1 MGKSDKK
8 CGVLIV
14 LTVFGLFLAG
24 LFGLFFE
31 MPRLYKTEMSL
42 DFHKSELSSNEF
54 EKISLEKTEIK
65 EVASKRTPAKVVYA
79 SSNYSTSVNQ
89 GNWNHISV
97 AGRNLGV
104 TEVSSLVVN
113 PGNATMKF
121 RKMIYG
127 HNSAGIFG
135 NLQSLGVGSVFSV
148 ELNGVTTNYRVSE
161 KVTFEKA
168 SSTTLRVNGQ
178 TYTMDALT
186 RNAKGHGLML
196 LTCAGQ
202 GLVGGDATHRLA
214 VFADAI

>member
-1 MGKSDKK
+1 MGKSGKK

-14 LTVFGLFLAG
+14 FLVFGLFLAG
-24 LFGLFFE
+24 IFGLFFE
-31 MPRLYKTEMSL
+31 MPRFYKTEMSL
-42 DFHKSELSSNEF
+42 DFHKSELSSEKF
-54 EKISLEKTEIK
+54 EKIAIDKTEVK
-65 EVASKRTPAKVVYA
+65 EVVSKRTPAKVVYA

-168 SSTTLRVNGQ
+168 YDFKSQWPNLYDGCFDAKCEGAWFDASDLRGSGFRGRRC
-178 TYTMDALT
+178 DASP
-186 RNAKGHGLML
+186 RGV
-196 LTCAGQ
+196 C
-202 GLVGGDATHRLA
+202 
-214 VFADAI
+214 